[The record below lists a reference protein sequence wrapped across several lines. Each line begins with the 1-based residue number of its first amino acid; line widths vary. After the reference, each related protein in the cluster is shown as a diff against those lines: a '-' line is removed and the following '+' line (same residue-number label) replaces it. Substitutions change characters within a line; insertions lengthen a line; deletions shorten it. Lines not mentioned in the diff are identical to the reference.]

1 MVADWQRQARSPEV
15 MGTLEALWEKW
26 RRGESR
32 CPYCTDDD
40 ELFHLECD
48 CGYHER
54 VCASDDDCEWR
65 SDEANTAQGDDD
77 GPAKDPAQP
86 GDRNPRP
93 QAPAGPGVG
102 AQASRGRGVAGAQ
115 GLRVGKGRGTLPGG
129 RGMA

>member
-1 MVADWQRQARSPEV
+1 MVAEWQKKARS
-15 MGTLEALWEKW
+15 GGILSALEIIWDAW

-32 CPYCTDDD
+32 CPYCLGDD

-65 SDEANTAQGDDD
+65 SDEANSAQDEDD
-77 GPAKDPAQP
+77 GPAKGPARP
-86 GDRNPRP
+86 GDGNPRP
-93 QAPAGPGVG
+93 TQTPGPGVR
-102 AQASRGRGVAGAQ
+102 AQAVRGRGVAGAQ
-115 GLRVGKGRGTLPGG
+115 GLRVGKGRGTVPGG